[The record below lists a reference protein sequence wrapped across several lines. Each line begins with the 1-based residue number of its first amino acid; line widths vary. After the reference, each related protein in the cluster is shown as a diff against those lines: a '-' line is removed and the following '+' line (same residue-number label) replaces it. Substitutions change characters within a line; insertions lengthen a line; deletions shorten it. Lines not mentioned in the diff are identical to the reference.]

1 MTARRPSRKWQ
12 IGSIGGA
19 IALGLAVMAAGFP
32 PILRAATTERI
43 VVDRHRPGTWQDTT
57 KLVGKLNRT
66 LRGWANYFQVGT
78 VNRAYRAVDS
88 YTAVRLRR
96 WLRIKHKV
104 RRRKGGTY
112 PLSHLYGHIGL
123 VRLAARGRSEPWA
136 KA

>member
-1 MTARRPSRKWQ
+1 MARN
-12 IGSIGGA
+12 
-19 IALGLAVMAAGFP
+19 
-32 PILRAATTERI
+32 
-43 VVDRHRPGTWQDTT
+43 H
-57 KLVGKLNRT
+57 KLVGKVNRT

-112 PLSHLYGHIGL
+112 PLSHLYEHFGL
-123 VRLAARGRSEPWA
+123 VRLSALGRDVSWA